1 MLNLAALATM
11 SPDSVLP
18 LFPSVMG
25 GMNATKMRLSLH
37 HQNMLEGILN
47 TKAERLNEL
56 LEQNDPASEHQAE
69 DLEEYC
75 TYLYALVQTHNGAR
89 GVPLTRVYDK
99 WNAFRS
105 AYMDLFLQ
113 PPHLTMPYLDAK
125 IQELHN
131 LLVLLENEIQNPNLD
146 LDNQELEHELA
157 LIKANHTRVYL
168 VECVLKDLNLAN
180 ALRQMVECE
189 DRLDQTRYNHTFPDY
204 CQARLMSSNQY
215 RQSER
220 NLVVRD

>member
-11 SPDSVLP
+11 SPDSLLP
-18 LFPSVMG
+18 LFPSVLG
-25 GMNATKMRLSLH
+25 GINATKMRLSIH
-37 HQNMLEGILN
+37 HQNILEGILN
-47 TKAERLNEL
+47 SKTERLNEL
-56 LEQNDPASEHQAE
+56 LEQNDPASERQAE

-75 TYLYALVQTHNGAR
+75 TYLYALVVTHNGGR
-89 GVPLTRVYDK
+89 GVPMTRVYDK

-113 PPHLTMPYLDAK
+113 PPHLTMPYLDVK

-189 DRLDQTRYNHTFPDY
+189 DRLDQTRYNHPFPDY
-204 CQARLMSSNQY
+204 CQARLMSNNQY